1 MRALILKKDC
11 ADHASKVVFSPIFV
25 NIMDICTAIFS
36 VFAVVLLLALVVIVR
51 SVYVL
56 KRRGNNVALDKR
68 KPVKVMV
75 VAGSGSSSS
84 YVKNSSIWIAKQTRL
99 WSNHRKCFLPLL

>member
-99 WSNHRKCFLPLL
+99 WSNHRKSLLSLS

>member
-1 MRALILKKDC
+1 MLKKDC
-11 ADHASKVVFSPIFV
+11 ADHAIKAVFSSIFV

-36 VFAVVLLLALVVIVR
+36 VFAVALLLALVVIVR

-68 KPVKVMV
+68 KSVKVMV
-75 VAGSGSSSS
+75 VAGSGSSSRS
-84 YVKNSSIWIAKQTRL
+84 NIKNSPIWIAKQTRL
-99 WSNHRKCFLPLL
+99 WSNQRKCLLSLS

>member
-1 MRALILKKDC
+1 MLKKDC
-11 ADHASKVVFSPIFV
+11 ADHASKAVFSSILV

-36 VFAVVLLLALVVIVR
+36 VFAVTLLLALVVIVR

-56 KRRGNNVALDKR
+56 KRRGNNVALDKK

-75 VAGSGSSSS
+75 VAGSGSSCRSN
-84 YVKNSSIWIAKQTRL
+84 VKNSSIWIAKQTPL
-99 WSNHRKCFLPLL
+99 WSNNRKCLLPLS

>member
-1 MRALILKKDC
+1 MLKKDC
-11 ADHASKVVFSPIFV
+11 ADHAIKAVLFSSIFV
-25 NIMDICTAIFS
+25 NIMDISTAIFS

-68 KPVKVMV
+68 KSVKVMV
-75 VAGSGSSSS
+75 VAGSGSSSRS
-84 YVKNSSIWIAKQTRL
+84 NIKNSSIWIAKQTRL
-99 WSNHRKCFLPLL
+99 WSNQRKCLLSLS

>member
-1 MRALILKKDC
+1 
-11 ADHASKVVFSPIFV
+11 
-25 NIMDICTAIFS
+25 MDICTAIFS

-68 KPVKVMV
+68 KPVKVIV
-75 VAGSGSSSS
+75 VAGSGSSC
-84 YVKNSSIWIAKQTRL
+84 R
-99 WSNHRKCFLPLL
+99 SNVLKKFFDLDSETDTFVE

>member
-1 MRALILKKDC
+1 MLKKDC
-11 ADHASKVVFSPIFV
+11 ADLAIKAVFSSIFV

-68 KPVKVMV
+68 KSVKVMV
-75 VAGSGSSSS
+75 VAGSGSSSNI
-84 YVKNSSIWIAKQTRL
+84 KNSSIWIAKQTRL
-99 WSNHRKCFLPLL
+99 WSNQRKCPLSLS